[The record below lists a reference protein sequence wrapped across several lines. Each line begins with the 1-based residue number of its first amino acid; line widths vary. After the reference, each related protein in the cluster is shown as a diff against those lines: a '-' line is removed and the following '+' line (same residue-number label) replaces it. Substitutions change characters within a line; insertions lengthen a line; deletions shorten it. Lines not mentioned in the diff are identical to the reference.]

1 MAEKNML
8 MKKLTAHTLANVDST
23 GFKATGFKSKL
34 AATLLLTSFL
44 SACATAP
51 GNYLDTSRL
60 KDDGQHQ
67 SQPANETYPVHLIDG
82 PLVAAQAQ
90 AQAAAAQQALPSSRY
105 SDPSQY
111 VYRLSP
117 QDILGITV
125 WDHPE
130 LTTPQGSTLSAG
142 GNTTQS
148 IGGAL
153 QQPYTAAL
161 PGQADPYG
169 QTIAADGTIFFPFVG
184 RIHAA
189 GKTAGELRD
198 QLSAGLVRYIRNPQV
213 DVRVLSY
220 RGQKVQVTG
229 DVKTPGPLAIS
240 DVPLTLVDAI
250 TRSGGTNSDADIQR
264 VRLTR
269 NNKLYVLDANR
280 MLDQGDTTQN
290 VMLQN
295 GDVINV
301 PDHSDSRI
309 FVMGEVKTPIQV
321 PMIRGRLTIAD
332 ALTLG
337 GGILDT
343 DANPRQI
350 FVMRGMREHPTTPDV
365 YRLDMT
371 QPDAIMLSSQFQ
383 LQPMDVV
390 YVGTAASTTFNR
402 VLQQVLPSVQTL
414 FYLKQLTR

>member
-1 MAEKNML
+1 ML
-8 MKKLTAHTLANVDST
+8 KKPRIENSFASLRT
-23 GFKATGFKSKL
+23 KL
-34 AATLLLTSFL
+34 AASLLLTSFL
-44 SACATAP
+44 SACASAP

-60 KDDGQHQ
+60 KDNDHAP
-67 SQPANETYPVHLIDG
+67 SETYPVHLIDAN
-82 PLVAAQAQ
+82 LIMAQ
-90 AQAAAAQQALPSSRY
+90 AQAAAAKTQPLPPAAL
-105 SDPSQY
+105 SDPSLY
-111 VYRLSP
+111 VYHLAP

-130 LTTPQGSTLSAG
+130 LTTPQGSTLSSG
-142 GNTTQS
+142 GNTTQT
-148 IGGAL
+148 IAGAL

-184 RIHAA
+184 RIQAA
-189 GKTAGELRD
+189 GKTTTELRD
-198 QLSAGLVRYIRNPQV
+198 QLAARLVPYIRKPQV

-229 DVKTPGPLAIS
+229 EVKQPGPLAVS
-240 DVPLTLVDAI
+240 DVPLKLVDAI
-250 TRSGGTNSDADIQR
+250 TRSGGTNPDADIQR

-269 NNKLYVLDANR
+269 NHKLYVLNADR
-280 MLDQGDTTQN
+280 MLDQGDTTQD

-295 GDVINV
+295 GDVVNV
-301 PDHSDSRI
+301 PDRTDSRI
-309 FVMGEVKTPIQV
+309 FVLGEVKTPIQV
-321 PMIRGRLTIAD
+321 PIARGRMTIAD
-332 ALTLG
+332 ALTQG
-337 GGILDT
+337 GGILNT

-350 FVMRGMREHPTTPDV
+350 YVMRGMREHPTTPEV
-365 YRLDMT
+365 FRLDMT
-371 QPDAIMLSSQFQ
+371 QPDSIMLSSQFQ
-383 LQPMDVV
+383 LQPLDVV

>member
-1 MAEKNML
+1 ML
-8 MKKLTAHTLANVDST
+8 MRNLTLS
-23 GFKATGFKSKL
+23 
-34 AATLLLTSFL
+34 LLLTVFL

-60 KDDGQHQ
+60 KEEPQ
-67 SQPANETYPVHLIDG
+67 SAPAEDYPVHLIN
-82 PLVAAQAQ
+82 AQVVMDQ
-90 AQAAAAQQALPSSRY
+90 AKAAAVPQVLPQSRFA
-105 SDPSQY
+105 DPSQW
-111 VYRLSP
+111 VYRIMP
-117 QDILGITV
+117 QDILGVTV

-130 LTTPQGSTLSAG
+130 LTTPNGSTLSAG

-148 IGGAL
+148 IGAVL
-153 QQPYTAAL
+153 QQPYTTAL

-169 QTIAADGTIFFPFVG
+169 QTVAADGTIYFPFIG

-189 GKTAGELRD
+189 GKTVGELRD
-198 QLSAGLVRYIRNPQV
+198 QLSAGLVPYIRNPQV

-220 RGQKVQVTG
+220 RSQKVQVTG
-229 DVKTPGPLAIS
+229 QVKTPGPLAIS
-240 DVPLTLVDAI
+240 DVPLSLVDAI
-250 TRSGGTNSDADIQR
+250 TRSGGFTNDADLQR

-269 NNKLYVLDANR
+269 NKKLYVLDANR
-280 MLDQGDTTQN
+280 MLDNGDVSQN

-295 GDVINV
+295 GDIINV
-301 PDHSDSRI
+301 PDRIDSRV
-309 FVMGEVKTPIQV
+309 FVMGEVKAPVQLQ
-321 PMIRGRLTIAD
+321 MIKGRLTIAD
-332 ALTLG
+332 ALTQA

-350 FVMRGMREHPTTPDV
+350 YVMRGMKDHPTTPDV

-371 QPDAIMLSSQFQ
+371 QPDAIMLSAQFQ

-402 VLQQVLPSVQTL
+402 VLQQVLPTIQTL

>member
-1 MAEKNML
+1 MAKKNML
-8 MKKLTAHTLANVDST
+8 MKKLTANSFANLGSKVGST
-23 GFKATGFKSKL
+23 F

-51 GNYLDTSRL
+51 GNYLDSSRL
-60 KDDGQHQ
+60 KDDGQT
-67 SQPANETYPVHLIDG
+67 PTETYPVHLIDAN
-82 PLVAAQAQ
+82 LIVAQ
-90 AQAAAAQQALPSSRY
+90 AQAAASKTQELPTSAIA
-105 SDPSQY
+105 DPSQY

-184 RIHAA
+184 RIQAA
-189 GKTAGELRD
+189 GKTAGQLRD
-198 QLSAGLVRYIRNPQV
+198 QLASGLVRYIRNPQV

-229 DVKTPGPLAIS
+229 EVKTPGPLAIS

-269 NNKLYVLDANR
+269 NHKLYVLDADR
-280 MLDQGDTTQN
+280 MLDKGDTTQN

-295 GDVINV
+295 NDVINV
-301 PDHSDSRI
+301 PDRTDSRV
-309 FVMGEVKTPIQV
+309 FVMGEVKTPIQL
-321 PMIRGRLTIAD
+321 PIIRGRMTIAD
-332 ALTLG
+332 ALTQG

-350 FVMRGMREHPTTPDV
+350 FVMRGMKDHPTTPEV
-365 YRLDMT
+365 FRLDMT
-371 QPDAIMLSSQFQ
+371 QPDSIMLSSQFQ
-383 LQPMDVV
+383 LKSLDVV

>member
-1 MAEKNML
+1 ML
-8 MKKLTAHTLANVDST
+8 KRNIALTIA
-23 GFKATGFKSKL
+23 
-34 AATLLLTSFL
+34 LTTFL

-60 KDDGQHQ
+60 KED
-67 SQPANETYPVHLIDG
+67 SQNKPAETYPVTLIDAS
-82 PLVAAQAQ
+82 VIQKQQAQ
-90 AQAAAAQQALPSSRY
+90 TADSIAKQVLPPPGPFT
-105 SDPSQY
+105 DPTQY
-111 VYRLSP
+111 IYHVAP

-130 LTTPQGSTLSAG
+130 LTTPNGSTLSSG

-153 QQPYTAAL
+153 QQPYTQAL

-169 QTIAADGTIFFPFVG
+169 QTVAPDGTIYFPFVG
-184 RIHAA
+184 RIRASGRTTA
-189 GKTAGELRD
+189 QIRDELGKKLIP
-198 QLSAGLVRYIRNPQV
+198 YIRDPQV

-220 RGQKVQVTG
+220 RSQKVQVTG
-229 DVKTPGPLAIS
+229 DVKTPGPLALS

-250 TRSGGTNSDADIQR
+250 TRSGGSSDNADLQR

-269 NNKLYVLDANR
+269 KGKLYVLDANR
-280 MLDQGDTTQN
+280 MLDKGDTTQN
-290 VMLQN
+290 VMLEP
-295 GDVINV
+295 GDIVNV
-301 PDHSDSRI
+301 PDRSDTRI
-309 FVMGEVKTPIQV
+309 FVMGEVKTPIPV
-321 PMIRGRLTIAD
+321 PMNKGELTIAD
-332 ALTLG
+332 ALTQA

-350 FVMRGMREHPTTPDV
+350 YVMRGMKEKPTTPDV

-402 VLQQVLPSVQTL
+402 VLQQVLPTVQTL

>member
-8 MKKLTAHTLANVDST
+8 KKPRIENSFASLRT
-23 GFKATGFKSKL
+23 KL
-34 AATLLLTSFL
+34 AASLLLTSFL

-60 KDDGQHQ
+60 KDNDQA
-67 SQPANETYPVHLIDG
+67 SSETYPVHLIDAN
-82 PLVAAQAQ
+82 LIMAQ
-90 AQAAAAQQALPSSRY
+90 AQAAAAKIQPLPPAAL
-105 SDPSQY
+105 SDPSLY
-111 VYRLSP
+111 VYHLAP

-130 LTTPQGSTLSAG
+130 LTTPQGSTLSSG
-142 GNTTQS
+142 GNTTQT
-148 IGGAL
+148 IAGAL

-184 RIHAA
+184 RIQAA
-189 GKTAGELRD
+189 GKTTTELRD
-198 QLSAGLVRYIRNPQV
+198 QLAARLVPYIRNPQV

-220 RGQKVQVTG
+220 RSQKVQVTG
-229 DVKTPGPLAIS
+229 EVKQPGPLAVS
-240 DVPLTLVDAI
+240 DVPLKLVDAI
-250 TRSGGTNSDADIQR
+250 TRSGGTNPDADIQR

-269 NNKLYVLDANR
+269 NHKLYVLNADR
-280 MLDQGDTTQN
+280 MLDQGDTTQD

-295 GDVINV
+295 GDVVNV
-301 PDHSDSRI
+301 PDRTDSRI
-309 FVMGEVKTPIQV
+309 FVLGEVKTPIQV
-321 PMIRGRLTIAD
+321 PIARGRMTIAD
-332 ALTLG
+332 ALTQG
-337 GGILDT
+337 GGILNT

-350 FVMRGMREHPTTPDV
+350 YVMRGMREHPTTPEV
-365 YRLDMT
+365 FRLDMT
-371 QPDAIMLSSQFQ
+371 QPDSIMLSSQFQ
-383 LQPMDVV
+383 LQPLDVV

>member
-1 MAEKNML
+1 ML
-8 MKKLTAHTLANVDST
+8 MKQPTANSFTNIRAR
-23 GFKATGFKSKL
+23 L
-34 AATLLLTSFL
+34 AASLLLTSFL

-51 GNYLDTSRL
+51 GNFLDTSRL
-60 KDDGQHQ
+60 NDHDQA
-67 SQPANETYPVHLIDG
+67 PTETYPVHLIDAN
-82 PLVAAQAQ
+82 LIMTQAQ
-90 AQAAAAQQALPSSRY
+90 ATAAKVQAQALPPSTLA
-105 SDPSQY
+105 DPSLY
-111 VYRLSP
+111 VYHLAP

-130 LTTPQGSTLSAG
+130 LTTPQGSTLSSG
-142 GNTTQS
+142 GNTTQTVA
-148 IGGAL
+148 GAL

-184 RIHAA
+184 RIQAA
-189 GKTAGELRD
+189 GKTTTELRD
-198 QLSAGLVRYIRNPQV
+198 QLARGLVRYIRNPQV

-229 DVKTPGPLAIS
+229 DVKQPGPLAVS
-240 DVPLTLVDAI
+240 DVPLTLVDAL
-250 TRSGGTNSDADIQR
+250 TRSGGTTDSADIQR

-269 NNKLYVLDANR
+269 NKRLYVLDANR
-280 MLDQGDTTQN
+280 MLDRGDTTQD

-301 PDHSDSRI
+301 PDRSDSRV
-309 FVMGEVKTPIQV
+309 FVMGEVKTPLQM
-321 PMIRGRLTIAD
+321 PMIKGELTIAD
-332 ALTLG
+332 ALTQA

-350 FVMRGMREHPTTPDV
+350 FVMRGMREHPTTPEV
-365 YRLDMT
+365 FRLDMT
-371 QPDAIMLSSQFQ
+371 QPDSILLSSQFQ

-390 YVGTAASTTFNR
+390 YIGTAASTTFNR
-402 VLQQVLPSVQTL
+402 VLQQVLPTIQTL

>member
-1 MAEKNML
+1 ML
-8 MKKLTAHTLANVDST
+8 KRNIALTIA
-23 GFKATGFKSKL
+23 
-34 AATLLLTSFL
+34 LTTFL

-60 KDDGQHQ
+60 KED
-67 SQPANETYPVHLIDG
+67 SQNKPAETYPVTLIDAS
-82 PLVAAQAQ
+82 VIQKQQAQ
-90 AQAAAAQQALPSSRY
+90 TADSIAKQVLPPPGPFA
-105 SDPSQY
+105 DPTQY
-111 VYRLSP
+111 IYHVAP

-130 LTTPQGSTLSAG
+130 LTTPNGSTLSSG

-153 QQPYTAAL
+153 QQPYTQAL

-169 QTIAADGTIFFPFVG
+169 QTVAPDGTIYFPFVG
-184 RIHAA
+184 RIRASGRTTA
-189 GKTAGELRD
+189 QIRDELGKKLIP
-198 QLSAGLVRYIRNPQV
+198 YIRDPQV

-220 RGQKVQVTG
+220 RSQKVQVTG
-229 DVKTPGPLAIS
+229 DVKTPGPLALS

-250 TRSGGTNSDADIQR
+250 TRSGGSSDNADLQR

-269 NNKLYVLDANR
+269 KGKLYVLDANR
-280 MLDQGDTTQN
+280 MLDKGDSTQN
-290 VMLQN
+290 VMLEP
-295 GDVINV
+295 GDIVNV
-301 PDHSDSRI
+301 PDRSDTRI
-309 FVMGEVKTPIQV
+309 FVMGEVKTPIPV
-321 PMIRGRLTIAD
+321 PMNKGELTIAD
-332 ALTLG
+332 ALTQA

-350 FVMRGMREHPTTPDV
+350 YVMRGMKEKPTTPDV

-402 VLQQVLPSVQTL
+402 VLQQVLPTVQTL

>member
-1 MAEKNML
+1 ML
-8 MKKLTAHTLANVDST
+8 MKKLTANSFANLGSKVGST
-23 GFKATGFKSKL
+23 F

-51 GNYLDTSRL
+51 GNYLDSSRL
-60 KDDGQHQ
+60 KDDGQT
-67 SQPANETYPVHLIDG
+67 PTETYPVHLIDAN
-82 PLVAAQAQ
+82 LIVAQ
-90 AQAAAAQQALPSSRY
+90 AQAAASKTQELPTSAIA
-105 SDPSQY
+105 DPSQY

-184 RIHAA
+184 RIQAA
-189 GKTAGELRD
+189 GKTAGQLRD
-198 QLSAGLVRYIRNPQV
+198 QLASGLVRYIRNPQV

-229 DVKTPGPLAIS
+229 EVKTPGPLAIS

-269 NNKLYVLDANR
+269 NHKLYVLDADR
-280 MLDQGDTTQN
+280 MLDKGDTTQN

-295 GDVINV
+295 NDVINV
-301 PDHSDSRI
+301 PDRTDSRV
-309 FVMGEVKTPIQV
+309 FVMGEVKTPIQL
-321 PMIRGRLTIAD
+321 PIIRGRMTIAD
-332 ALTLG
+332 ALTQG

-350 FVMRGMREHPTTPDV
+350 FVMRGMKDHPTTPEV
-365 YRLDMT
+365 FRLDMT
-371 QPDAIMLSSQFQ
+371 QPDSIMLSSQFQ
-383 LQPMDVV
+383 LKPLDVV

>member
-1 MAEKNML
+1 ML
-8 MKKLTAHTLANVDST
+8 KRNIALTIA
-23 GFKATGFKSKL
+23 
-34 AATLLLTSFL
+34 LTTFL

-60 KDDGQHQ
+60 KED
-67 SQPANETYPVHLIDG
+67 SQNKPAETYPVTLIDAS
-82 PLVAAQAQ
+82 VIQKQQAQ
-90 AQAAAAQQALPSSRY
+90 TADSIAKQVLPPPGPFA
-105 SDPSQY
+105 DPTQY
-111 VYRLSP
+111 VYHVAP

-130 LTTPQGSTLSAG
+130 LTTPNGSTLSSG

-153 QQPYTAAL
+153 QQPYTQAL

-169 QTIAADGTIFFPFVG
+169 QTVAPDGTIYFPFVG
-184 RIHAA
+184 RIRASGRTTA
-189 GKTAGELRD
+189 QIRDELGKKLIP
-198 QLSAGLVRYIRNPQV
+198 YIRDPQV

-220 RGQKVQVTG
+220 RSQKVQVTG
-229 DVKTPGPLAIS
+229 DVKTPGPLALS

-250 TRSGGTNSDADIQR
+250 TRSGGSSDNADLQR

-269 NNKLYVLDANR
+269 KGKLYVLDANR
-280 MLDQGDTTQN
+280 MLDKGDTTQN
-290 VMLQN
+290 VMLEP
-295 GDVINV
+295 GDIVNV
-301 PDHSDSRI
+301 PDRSDTRI
-309 FVMGEVKTPIQV
+309 FVMGEVKTPVPV
-321 PMIRGRLTIAD
+321 PMNKGALTIAD
-332 ALTLG
+332 ALTQA

-350 FVMRGMREHPTTPDV
+350 FVMRGMKDKPTTPDV

-402 VLQQVLPSVQTL
+402 VLQQVLPTVQTL